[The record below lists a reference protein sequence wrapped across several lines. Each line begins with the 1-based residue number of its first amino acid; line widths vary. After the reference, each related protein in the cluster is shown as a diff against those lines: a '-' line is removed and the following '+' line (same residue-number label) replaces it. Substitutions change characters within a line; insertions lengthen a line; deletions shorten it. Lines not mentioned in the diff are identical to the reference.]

1 MTIEETIK
9 ETANSEQFANMSY
22 VFEDWYGADAA
33 LSRTT
38 LPAIIAILPISGT
51 VHFQNG
57 RVYDT
62 VDIAIAFVD
71 KVARDADGED
81 NASVYNRMKAVGVD
95 FIKALN
101 DSGNFLMMEDTLN
114 YQVLCEQLSDIVT
127 GVMFTLRL
135 HGNGRCCI

>member
-1 MTIEETIK
+1 MTIEEKIK
-9 ETANSEQFANMSY
+9 EIAKSEPFAHMSY

-38 LPAIIAILPISGT
+38 LPAIIAILPVSGT
-51 VHFQNG
+51 IRVANG
-57 RVYDT
+57 RTYDA

-81 NASVYNRMKAVGVD
+81 NAAVYNRMKAVGVD

-101 DSGNFLMMEDTLN
+101 ASGYFLPIDGTLN

-127 GVMFTLRL
+127 GVMFTIRL
-135 HGNGRCCI
+135 QEQGRC